1 MIAIHNLHNCTWWDC
16 SGSRSLSKKEH
27 HEQNKEITRRMPGL
41 GRRRWWM
48 KRKISL
54 RKGGLRVLEKR
65 HIDS

>member
-1 MIAIHNLHNCTWWDC
+1 M
-16 SGSRSLSKKEH
+16 
-27 HEQNKEITRRMPGL
+27 